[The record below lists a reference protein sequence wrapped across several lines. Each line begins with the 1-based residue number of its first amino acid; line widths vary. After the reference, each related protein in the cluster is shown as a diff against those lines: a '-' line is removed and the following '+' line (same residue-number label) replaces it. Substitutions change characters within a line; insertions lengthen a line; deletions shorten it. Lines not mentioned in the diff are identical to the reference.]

1 MSAQTHV
8 SMSSV
13 CAVYAQCLRTPTWA
27 THTHAYVKYRL
38 LEAPGA
44 HHLFS
49 VFVGSLVQHLLR
61 GEEVE
66 EKEEVVEEDENDAVT
81 REVNRSLCFT
91 YFTSCVRRGLLA
103 RLLY

>member
-8 SMSSV
+8 SMRRVCAVYAQCQTHVSMRSV

-38 LEAPGA
+38 LEAPSA

-66 EKEEVVEEDENDAVT
+66 EKEEVVVEVVEEEENDAVT
-81 REVNRSLCFT
+81 
-91 YFTSCVRRGLLA
+91 
-103 RLLY
+103 

>member
-1 MSAQTHV
+1 MPA
-8 SMSSV
+8 
-13 CAVYAQCLRTPTWA
+13 CA
-27 THTHAYVKYRL
+27 THTLANAKYRL

-49 VFVGSLVQHLLR
+49 VFVGSFIQHLLR

-66 EKEEVVEEDENDAVT
+66 EKEEVVVEEENDAVT

>member
-1 MSAQTHV
+1 
-8 SMSSV
+8 
-13 CAVYAQCLRTPTWA
+13 
-27 THTHAYVKYRL
+27 VKYRL

-66 EKEEVVEEDENDAVT
+66 EKEEVVVEVVEEEENDAVT
-81 REVNRSLCFT
+81 
-91 YFTSCVRRGLLA
+91 
-103 RLLY
+103 